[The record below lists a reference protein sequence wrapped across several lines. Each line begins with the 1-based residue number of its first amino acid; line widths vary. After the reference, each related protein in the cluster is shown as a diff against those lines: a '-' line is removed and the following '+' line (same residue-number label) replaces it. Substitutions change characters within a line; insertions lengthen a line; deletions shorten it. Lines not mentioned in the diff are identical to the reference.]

1 MNMKQFRYVL
11 VLSTEGSVSAAA
23 AALGIS
29 QPSLSQYLKKIESE
43 VNATLFDR
51 SGSVLRLT
59 DAGRVYIDAGK
70 RILDIEHQMQ
80 GRIADINDYKSGT
93 LTVGIAPYR
102 AVYLM
107 PRVVDRFR
115 KKYPGI
121 RVVVDE
127 RSGRELLEASERGE
141 FDLCVTTAPANEKL
155 YNVEKIMDE
164 EVVLA
169 VPEGTRMQAL
179 DMKGRKYPAV
189 DIHAIDG
196 AQMITL
202 SDTQIMQR
210 TLNDIC
216 AGYDLRYH
224 VTVDCR
230 SIEAQL
236 AMVRSGLGMALVPSG
251 IDRSNRQGVNYYS
264 IVQPLPRR
272 DIVVIYRKEL
282 YLTGFMRDM
291 IDILKT
297 IED

>member
-1 MNMKQFRYVL
+1 MKQKNRRNRK
-11 VLSTEGSVSAAA
+11 TRNRRNRE
-23 AALGIS
+23 
-29 QPSLSQYLKKIESE
+29 K
-43 VNATLFDR
+43 
-51 SGSVLRLT
+51 
-59 DAGRVYIDAGK
+59 
-70 RILDIEHQMQ
+70 
-80 GRIADINDYKSGT
+80 
-93 LTVGIAPYR
+93 
-102 AVYLM
+102 
-107 PRVVDRFR
+107 